1 MEKLMVKNIVIR
13 CVSVLLAVF
22 SVLFGV
28 TWSKNGY
35 CLGDNILSGLGLKAW
50 SNGTHGTHYAAVCA
64 LVLLLAAF
72 FLFAAATKKKDS
84 VFRYLIIG
92 SAAAVICAR
101 VVLAVI

>member
-1 MEKLMVKNIVIR
+1 MEKRMVKNIVIR

-35 CLGDNILSGLGLKAW
+35 CLGDNILSGIGLKAW

-64 LVLLLAAF
+64 LVLLAAF